1 MIPSRLPT
9 LALAFAA
16 LLPAMSA
23 AAQPASPAADAGLP
37 PEAAAAAS
45 RIDAERI
52 RAHVKFLASDLLEG
66 RGTGSRGGEIAAD
79 YIATQF
85 ALYGLKPAGDNG
97 GYLQKVRFV
106 GEHTEAGTAVS
117 FVPATGDA
125 VPLKFVDDYVAGNQ
139 TAQETADFTAPV
151 VYVGYGIDAPEY
163 GWDDYKG
170 VDVKGKVLL
179 MVVNEPRNVPGTDP
193 KDPKFFNGEALTFYG
208 RWVYKFE
215 QAARKGAIG
224 AMIIHREDLA
234 SYGWDVVKNSWT
246 NEQVALADD
255 KRPKLQ
261 MASWVQLEVAR
272 VMLASA
278 GKNLDEQLNAA
289 NTREFRPVELPIKVK
304 VHLVSKVRRFESS
317 NVVAMLPGTAPGPAK
332 QALLYSAHYDHLGI
346 DTGAP
351 EGSDRIFNG
360 AVDNAT
366 GCGILLELA
375 RAYGEGQEKPPHP
388 VIFAS
393 VTAEEK
399 GLLGSKYLGEHLP
412 IPAAAISLNLNYDAV
427 NPIGSSESI
436 EVAGA
441 ERTTFYPTVEKTAKL
456 FKLDIEPDAT
466 PLAGHYYRS
475 DHFSLARVG
484 IPAFSINAGA
494 KYAGHPREWGLEQQ
508 KDYVANRY
516 HRPADQYVPSMD
528 FSTDAELARFGY
540 TLGWQAL
547 SAPQSIGWQP
557 GDEFEPVRQRSEKI
571 P

>member
-1 MIPSRLPT
+1 MILSRLSV
-9 LALAFAA
+9 LALALVAS
-16 LLPAMSA
+16 LPAL
-23 AAQPASPAADAGLP
+23 AQTPSPAADAGLP
-37 PEAAAAAS
+37 PNAAAAAS
-45 RIDAERI
+45 DIDADRI

-66 RGTGSRGGEIAAD
+66 RGTGARGGDIAAE

-85 ALYGLKPAGDNG
+85 ALDGLKPAGDNG
-97 GYLQKVRFV
+97 SYLQKVRFV
-106 GEHTEAGTAVS
+106 GEHTEPDTSLA
-117 FVPATGDA
+117 FVPATGEA
-125 VPLKFVDDYVAGNQ
+125 VPLKLVDDYVAGNQ
-139 TAQETADFTAPV
+139 TAAETADFEAPV
-151 VYVGYGIDAPEY
+151 VFVGYGIDAPEY
-163 GWDDYKG
+163 QWDDYKG

-179 MVVNEPRNVPGTDP
+179 MIVNEPRNVPGTDP

-215 QAARKGAIG
+215 EAARKGAIG

-261 MASWVQLEVAR
+261 MAAWVQLEVAR
-272 VMLASA
+272 VLLASA
-278 GKNLDEQLNAA
+278 GKNLDEQFNAA
-289 NTREFRPVELPIKVK
+289 NTREFKPIELPIKLRA
-304 VHLVSKVRRFESS
+304 HIVSKVRRFESS
-317 NVVAMLPGTAPGPAK
+317 NVVAILPGTAPGPAK
-332 QALLYSAHYDHLGI
+332 QAVMYSAHYDHLGI
-346 DTGAP
+346 DPNLPG
-351 EGSDRIFNG
+351 DNIFNG
-360 AVDNAT
+360 AVDNGT

-375 RAYGEGQEKPPHP
+375 RAYGEGKDKPLHP

-412 IPAAAISLNLNYDAV
+412 IPAAQIALDLNYDAI

-441 ERTTFYPTVEKTAKL
+441 ERTTFYPTVEKTAKA
-456 FKLDIEPDAT
+456 FKLDIEPDST

-494 KYAGHPREWGLEQQ
+494 KYAGHPREWGLDQA
-508 KDYVANRY
+508 KDYVANHY
-516 HRPADQYVPSMD
+516 HRPADQYTPSMD
-528 FSTDAELARFGY
+528 FTTDAELARFGY
-540 TLGWQAL
+540 ALGWQAL
-547 SAPQSIGWQP
+547 SAPQTIGWQA
-557 GDEFEPVRQRSEKI
+557 GDEFESVRQRSEKT

>member
-1 MIPSRLPT
+1 MPFPRLVPAVLL
-9 LALAFAA
+9 LATI
-16 LLPAMSA
+16 LPAQ
-23 AAQPASPAADAGLP
+23 AQPPSPAADAGLP
-37 PEAAAAAS
+37 PNAAS
-45 RIDAERI
+45 AAMDIDPERI

-66 RGTGSRGGEIAAD
+66 RGTGTRGGDIAAE

-97 GYLQKVRFV
+97 SYLQKVRFV
-106 GEHTEAGTAVS
+106 GEHTEPGTAVS
-117 FVPATGDA
+117 FLPATGDA
-125 VPLKFVDDYVAGNQ
+125 VPLKLVDDYVAGNQ
-139 TAQETADFTAPV
+139 TAAETADFEAPV

-179 MVVNEPRNVPGTDP
+179 VVVNEPRNVPGTDP
-193 KDPKFFNGEALTFYG
+193 KDPKFFNGEALTYYG
-208 RWVYKFE
+208 RWMYKFE
-215 QAARKGAIG
+215 QAARKGAVG
-224 AMIIHREDLA
+224 ALIIHREDLA
-234 SYGWDVVKNSWT
+234 SYGWDVVRNSWT

-261 MASWVQLEVAR
+261 MAAWVQLEVAR
-272 VMLASA
+272 VLLASA
-278 GKNLDEQLNAA
+278 GRNLDEQLNAA
-289 NTREFRPVELPIKVK
+289 NTREFRPIELPIRIKA
-304 VHLVSKVRRFESS
+304 HIVSKVRRFESS
-317 NVVAMLPGTAPGPAK
+317 NVVAMLPGTAPGAQK
-332 QALLYSAHYDHLGI
+332 QAVLYSAHYDHLGI
-346 DTGAP
+346 DPGAP
-351 EGSDRIFNG
+351 GDNIFNG

-375 RAYGEGQEKPPHP
+375 RTWSEAKDRPAHP
-388 VIFAS
+388 LIFAS

-412 IPAAAISLNLNYDAV
+412 IPAAQIALNLNYDAV

-441 ERTTFYPTVEKTAKL
+441 ERTTFYPTVEKTAKA

-475 DHFSLARVG
+475 DHFSMARVG

-516 HRPADQYVPSMD
+516 HRPADQYTASMD
-528 FSTDAELARFGY
+528 FSSDAELARYGFA
-540 TLGWQAL
+540 LGWQAL
-547 SAPQSIGWQP
+547 AAPQTVGWQP
-557 GDEFEPVRQRSEKI
+557 GDEFEPVRQRSEKT

>member
-1 MIPSRLPT
+1 MTLFKLSAAALT
-9 LALAFAA
+9 LALA
-16 LLPAMSA
+16 L
-23 AAQPASPAADAGLP
+23 QPAWAQTPSPASDAGLP
-37 PEAAAAAS
+37 PDAAAAATA
-45 RIDAERI
+45 IDPERI
-52 RAHVKFLASDLLEG
+52 RAHVKFLSSDLLEG
-66 RGTGSRGGEIAAD
+66 RGTGTRGGDIAAD

-106 GEHTEAGTAVS
+106 GEHTEPETSVS
-117 FVPATGDA
+117 FLPATGEA
-125 VPLKFVDDYVAGNQ
+125 VPLKLVDDYVAGNQ
-139 TAQETADFTAPV
+139 TAAETADFEAPV
-151 VYVGYGIDAPEY
+151 VFVGYGIDAPEY
-163 GWDDYKG
+163 QWDDFKG
-170 VDVKGKVLL
+170 VDVKGKVIL
-179 MVVNEPRNVPGTDP
+179 VIVNEPRNVPGTDP
-193 KDPKFFNGEALTFYG
+193 KDPKFFNGEALTYYG
-208 RWVYKFE
+208 RWMYKFE
-215 QAARKGAIG
+215 EAARKGAVG

-261 MASWVQLEVAR
+261 MAAWVQLEVAR
-272 VMLASA
+272 VLLASA
-278 GKNLDEQLNAA
+278 GKNLDEQFTAA
-289 NTREFRPVELPIKVK
+289 NTRGFKPFELPVK
-304 VHLVSKVRRFESS
+304 VRAHIVSKIRRFESS
-317 NVVAMLPGTAPGPAK
+317 NVVAMLPGSAPGAPK
-332 QALLYSAHYDHLGI
+332 QAVLYSAHYDHLGI
-346 DTGAP
+346 DPNISG
-351 EGSDRIFNG
+351 DNIFNG

-375 RAYGEGQEKPPHP
+375 RAYGEGKEKPAHP

-412 IPAAAISLNLNYDAV
+412 IPAAQVALNLNYDAV

-441 ERTTFYPTVEKTAKL
+441 ERTTFYPTVEKTAKI
-456 FKLDIEPDAT
+456 FKLDIEPDST

-475 DHFSLARVG
+475 DHFSMARVG

-494 KYAGHPREWGLEQQ
+494 KYAGHPREWGLDQA
-508 KDYVANRY
+508 KDYVANHY

-528 FSTDAELARFGY
+528 FTTDAELARFGY
-540 TLGWQAL
+540 ALGWQAL
-547 SAPQSIGWQP
+547 AAPQTIGWQP
-557 GDEFEPVRQRSEKI
+557 GDEFEPVRQRSEKT